1 MNNIQDGVNFL
12 SKMAIE
18 AACSAG
24 VGYLM
29 ARAFSIMN
37 PVHGAVF
44 CAVSIPVSYA
54 VHMVTKQ
61 IFERSGSNQDSRFV
75 GKVVS
80 FVLSAAITGVV
91 ATAIGVSVT
100 LPVSLIMSVALVAGW
115 VLVGAF
121 TNSRPPLAN
130 AGTI

>member
-1 MNNIQDGVNFL
+1 MTNIQDGLNFL

-24 VGYLM
+24 VGYCM

-44 CAVSIPVSYA
+44 CAVSIPVSYL
-54 VHMVTKQ
+54 VHTVTRQ
-61 IFERSGSNQDSRFV
+61 IFERAGSNQDSRFV

-80 FVLSAAITGVV
+80 FVLSAAISGAV
-91 ATAIGVSVT
+91 ATAIGVPIT
-100 LPVSLIMSVALVAGW
+100 LSVSLIMSIALVAGW
-115 VLVGAF
+115 VLVGAV
-121 TNSRPPLAN
+121 TNNRPPLHAIN
-130 AGTI
+130 